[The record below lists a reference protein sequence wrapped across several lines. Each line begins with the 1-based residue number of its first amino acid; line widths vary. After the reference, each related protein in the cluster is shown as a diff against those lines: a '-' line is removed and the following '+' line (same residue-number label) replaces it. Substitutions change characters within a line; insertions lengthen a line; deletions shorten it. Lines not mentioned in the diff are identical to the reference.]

1 MRNEVCTLIVS
12 YPAYGKIAEIEK
24 DVFCSRKSAVRSEFY
39 AAYAVGLKPRF
50 VLQLDPMDW
59 KAILDL
65 LPKDLPEDVKEIAP
79 NKVRYCGSV
88 YNIYRDYQTDEST
101 IEITVG

>member
-1 MRNEVCTLIVS
+1 MRNEICTLIVS
-12 YPAYGKIAEIEK
+12 YSSGEEVAEIEK
-24 DVFCSRKSAVRSEFY
+24 DVFCNRKSAVRSEFY

-59 KAILDL
+59 ASMVDC
-65 LPKDLPEDVKEIAP
+65 LPENAKENVP
-79 NKVRYCGSV
+79 NKVRYGGRE

>member
-1 MRNEVCTLIVS
+1 MRNEVCTLIIS
-12 YPAYGKIAEIEK
+12 YPSSEEIAEIEK
-24 DVFCSRKSAVRSEFY
+24 DVFCCRKSAVRSEFY

-59 KAILDL
+59 ESMMDV
-65 LPKDLPEDVKEIAP
+65 LPEDAKETAP
-79 NKVRYCGSV
+79 NKVRYGGRE